1 MMETG
6 EYRGMAG
13 IAAYERC
20 IEAEPG
26 KCGGAETGLERHVVR
41 GQHQRGGA
49 DGVASGKAA
58 SAYQS
63 IGRPATVWYC
73 FWMGPPAR
81 LPVPAQGIRA
91 KRRSDTDLREM
102 EYRKPAG
109 KPAGVHSIIRPS
121 PAAIWRCRCS
131 GHEP

>member
-26 KCGGAETGLERHVVR
+26 KCGGAETGLERHVV
-41 GQHQRGGA
+41 GA
-49 DGVASGKAA
+49 STSAVALMA
-58 SAYQS
+58 SQAERRPAHTS

-109 KPAGVHSIIRPS
+109 PAGVHSIIRPS